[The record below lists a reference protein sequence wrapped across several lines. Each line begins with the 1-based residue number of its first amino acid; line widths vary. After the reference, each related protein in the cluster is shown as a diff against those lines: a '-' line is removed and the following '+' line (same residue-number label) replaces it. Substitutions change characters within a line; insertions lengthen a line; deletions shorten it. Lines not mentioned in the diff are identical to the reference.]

1 MFFFQIVSEKTMEI
15 DIDRQIHLRNRC
27 LRLLHQLYYDANNII
42 NWKFCD
48 EMARILGLEWVLLLM
63 QPHLHHTSIVWAFR
77 LLVTMLT
84 RESIIARFREV
95 KCASAEQGYL
105 KNTEMIMHSQNA
117 IILSSKSPFHVL
129 GAYGCN
135 TVLEENSTF
144 NQASHQLMGFS
155 YLEWLLMHRTNVSEV
170 FSLLIALIIGIPV
183 KSLIE
188 PSRNN
193 NLESIW
199 SFVWSSNIKLDK
211 LTFCTEAVCILFSLI
226 RSIVH
231 CKKRYQQNIEENIS
245 SPHWIHAHPCETLKL
260 FTSFYKHL
268 PDFVPVAMSREVI
281 TSLIS
286 IRFDPTTVLLVDPS
300 LEHHLKF
307 PVEGV
312 NHQSNMDSSFAPASE
327 LTNEPKNSRSSSK
340 NTTPEIEP
348 QSGTMCNSEPTTAQ
362 VMDILQALI
371 IDSLLLMPYTK
382 TPPVI
387 DLVLDFYISG
397 SIISLNERKTF
408 LTEIILLLMKNASL
422 NDITDGQKTPFL
434 NNNDIKFTGQEY
446 LLTNIFYM
454 TARFVDKLWQQML
467 LIDGREVFDYCVTLL
482 NHVKRTASRTP
493 SLANNGGSISCN
505 GNNYSSANS
514 LDSLYRSLN
523 RCILYLLAYPPAPF
537 NITLIDILNKLMYNR
552 LLVFGAGN
560 HDPDFIGCLTYCI
573 IQLHKGDKPILHIPS
588 QFDQQRT
595 TTRYVELFFSNKSE
609 YSKLEH
615 GEASNGSSTELERM
629 SFRVWEELYVCKKPV
644 IEEVFKVTLA
654 SPFQNCRAPN
664 IKGTYDQIIEPAFKH
679 WLAYVEGEKNAVIRN
694 PWDVHNNIQSKI
706 QKVTGG
712 LTRLTSR
719 TKLKKDISERN
730 DVRFDQYN
738 TESNK
743 QLVNAKIT
751 LIEEF
756 WNFGLMQQENSY
768 VHTKRY
774 VYQDWLQI
782 EAELIRE
789 RAIWGPKCCAE
800 FTKWTLDN
808 TEGPYRM
815 RRKMMKNVFFY
826 LHYPPKPD
834 SEESV
839 DPIRPTKSR
848 VASSYDSA
856 KYSKFVRLY
865 RNMFPEQFEQDVTP
879 IDQSK
884 INGSIKCSEYPK
896 HNR

>member
-1 MFFFQIVSEKTMEI
+1 
-15 DIDRQIHLRNRC
+15 
-27 LRLLHQLYYDANNII
+27 
-42 NWKFCD
+42 
-48 EMARILGLEWVLLLM
+48 
-63 QPHLHHTSIVWAFR
+63 
-77 LLVTMLT
+77 
-84 RESIIARFREV
+84 
-95 KCASAEQGYL
+95 
-105 KNTEMIMHSQNA
+105 
-117 IILSSKSPFHVL
+117 
-129 GAYGCN
+129 
-135 TVLEENSTF
+135 
-144 NQASHQLMGFS
+144 
-155 YLEWLLMHRTNVSEV
+155 
-170 FSLLIALIIGIPV
+170 
-183 KSLIE
+183 
-188 PSRNN
+188 
-193 NLESIW
+193 
-199 SFVWSSNIKLDK
+199 
-211 LTFCTEAVCILFSLI
+211 
-226 RSIVH
+226 
-231 CKKRYQQNIEENIS
+231 
-245 SPHWIHAHPCETLKL
+245 
-260 FTSFYKHL
+260 
-268 PDFVPVAMSREVI
+268 
-281 TSLIS
+281 
-286 IRFDPTTVLLVDPS
+286 
-300 LEHHLKF
+300 
-307 PVEGV
+307 
-312 NHQSNMDSSFAPASE
+312 MDSSFAPASE

-397 SIISLNERKTF
+397 SIISLNERKIF

-493 SLANNGGSISCN
+493 SLANNGGN
-505 GNNYSSANS
+505 
-514 LDSLYRSLN
+514 SLYRSLN

-537 NITLIDILNKLMYNR
+537 NITLVEILNKLMYNR

-595 TTRYVELFFSNKSE
+595 TTR
-609 YSKLEH
+609 
-615 GEASNGSSTELERM
+615 M

-664 IKGTYDQIIEPAFKH
+664 IKGTYDQIFESAFKH
-679 WLAYVEGEKNAVIRN
+679 WLAYVEGEKNAIIRN

-789 RAIWGPKCCAE
+789 RAIWGPKCCTE

-839 DPIRPTKSR
+839 DPIRPIKSR

-856 KYSKFVRLY
+856 KY
-865 RNMFPEQFEQDVTP
+865 
-879 IDQSK
+879 
-884 INGSIKCSEYPK
+884 
-896 HNR
+896 